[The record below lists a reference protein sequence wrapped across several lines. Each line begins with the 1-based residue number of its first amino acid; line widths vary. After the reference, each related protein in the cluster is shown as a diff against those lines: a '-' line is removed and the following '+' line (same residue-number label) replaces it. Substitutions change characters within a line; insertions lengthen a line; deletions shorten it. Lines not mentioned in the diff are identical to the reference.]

1 MSQECS
7 KEGSDLLSTK
17 GDMMNKTDLDVSLP
31 GNQNEVKN
39 ETMKEDDAMDAG
51 YAGDAGEKDQ
61 EGDAVMND
69 LNQQQ
74 QEEEEEKDSIK
85 HERDSKMNEAND
97 TSLQESSVQ
106 VNGSTDKDESL
117 QMKKS
122 ESLEMKETA
131 AASLETT
138 LKSSSL
144 PVNPLAANENKSEK
158 NENLKQKKEKD
169 SGVTSTTAVAT
180 SVELKMANSQ
190 QIPATTTFTSQLVLP
205 KQTQIY
211 TPYMLSHETSVQQA
225 RHRLQTAIEQ
235 TRQLRQAFTQRLY
248 EKYYVVL
255 QETPSY
261 HDMLH
266 PIMTNP
272 KTRFQQL
279 KNINKSYKKEK
290 EVEKKIA
297 QQLNSSLGKNENLF
311 VENAEQLSWF
321 SAGLNLVILPEE
333 PMSMEELQTRNITL
347 RTPVDPVTGNKYKD
361 MSVAAT
367 VAATTMLER
376 VRKAKEIRLSRF
388 QKEKGQL
395 SSVQIASIAAA
406 SSASAATATASLKK
420 SSSSLSKTASAT
432 PAKNVGIIESLKKT
446 SSKSKKKGKQPLS
459 SLLSM
464 SPESEGFRSNGKP
477 SAVAYAL
484 MNSSLAKMCDGK
496 DSTAFNHCRHPFPQ
510 SKGAK
515 RMQYNTVV
523 GDVSQS
529 SVLLPSM
536 HVSHERRKKILQKQ
550 NVMDIT
556 TKNVSEAKYAVKR
569 VVGNL
574 CLEKK
579 NATSTSS
586 SMKYSMK
593 RKVSEI
599 GLLLDDTALKKSK
612 ANNDE
617 GKVDTLL
624 AFSVMQALGFI
635 QKEKSISISS
645 DKAAVDDCITIG
657 KILPHLNEAK
667 KQKDESSSTMDVDES
682 NAQHGSKSLPNFVQ
696 TTFSDQIF
704 SKEATP
710 VTPLHA
716 SATFPSTSGN
726 AVPSTS
732 TGTKGD
738 DTPIQNPGVTTPAMV
753 ASIRGGGD
761 ESNDANGN
769 STSREIQEAMLAQQQ
784 QQQAYA
790 MMANGMIVDQVP
802 ANYQNALA
810 GQIRIGNIQ
819 NQNIQHLNAQE
830 QFRRHSLQTAQLQN
844 IQLQQAALQSGQFI
858 HAGGSDLG
866 DYFGTVRQNIPI
878 AYAGTGTGDW
888 VNTPQG
894 MIQNL
899 PQAATIDP
907 AALGLSPQ
915 QTALFLREQNAQ
927 VLLAREQQQQ
937 RQLQAAVAQQNA
949 AAAQMV
955 MSQQGNFRLNQAGQ
969 FGNHQNVIDLSQT
982 VPVAAVKRS
991 LSLPPRAVGNSNDVN
1006 ANGENN
1012 QNSML
1017 SIKIGHELS
1026 RPSSA
1031 PPKSPI
1037 ILSSCSEEEQKPR
1050 KEAQKPKKEAPK
1062 SKTSK
1067 SDKAKALNTKSTEAE
1082 KNKKP
1087 VQKNNTKPPSV
1098 ASKGKT
1104 KDDIVAS
1111 KDSSKVS
1118 PIPSSSN
1125 KNTENKVVVDKKQ
1138 SEKIVEKKV
1147 TVPQKK
1153 IEVAAASTTNQAKV
1167 APEKSKVSTSSIPTS
1182 QASKQPQK
1190 EITQTSTVST
1200 VGPKKQPVTASTK
1213 SSSSEQKQKELQAK
1227 EQVKKSIVQASLTAA
1242 IPKSSNPSSSNG
1254 SNRVS
1259 TAKPTPKAIVA
1270 SPSMTGMTMNTPP
1283 RPSLLTEFD
1292 GQAILNGNFHKTV
1305 RTLTRGDLKKPDAD
1319 VRKKSAGLTNAALC
1333 EYLVKV
1339 GTAVPISKTLV
1350 SNEVKSRLSSPM
1362 FQSVFTKI
1370 ANKTGSTTPYID
1382 IIGAV
1387 VSIWLWNNK
1396 KEVFKAAFQKN
1407 GRIDVDPSCTWLIK
1421 AAVEKATD
1429 ESLSKGLESL
1439 QNSSSLQS
1447 SSADTAS
1454 EIHVKVA
1461 KLVSL
1466 AISTGVRLNSQMNA
1480 VLPNLDSLVDHLDSL
1495 RMEALR
1501 YRCQERVLVASL
1513 IAKRTR
1519 MSEAFSNAYTSSM
1532 VRAGAA
1538 LGYDDLG
1545 EIVQDESTKSSS
1557 QMPFDILSDASGA
1570 WEDPCRP
1577 LGGYGTNLDSDLLLK
1592 KAHGLAM
1599 IQRSLK
1605 KMQDRN
1611 NIKGGTPTAGPYS
1624 DKYEQT
1630 LHPSAA
1636 SPHKPSPK
1644 GPGKRKSF
1652 SGDTLQSMGSAAA
1665 TALFNPTHYS
1675 EPFLWNANN
1684 IDNMPYGRHDIFQS
1698 SRVRADS
1705 VVGLHLTDD
1714 STEPNAK
1721 RQKQEHQGLMR
1732 STREIDWS
1740 EIAHQFEEVKAIEK
1754 PSNKPKDHDDHHN
1767 IAVPLGST
1775 IYAPFCRK
1783 IQDDDLPSD
1792 HESDLDEEE
1801 NMNDEHILSEH
1812 QKVLDVIKEKFDTMM
1827 RIRQDYQD
1835 RSRRSSFHK

>member
-1 MSQECS
+1 MATQQTILARRTSFPP
-7 KEGSDLLSTK
+7 
-17 GDMMNKTDLDVSLP
+17 MN
-31 GNQNEVKN
+31 
-39 ETMKEDDAMDAG
+39 
-51 YAGDAGEKDQ
+51 
-61 EGDAVMND
+61 
-69 LNQQQ
+69 
-74 QEEEEEKDSIK
+74 I
-85 HERDSKMNEAND
+85 D
-97 TSLQESSVQ
+97 TS
-106 VNGSTDKDESL
+106 
-117 QMKKS
+117 
-122 ESLEMKETA
+122 
-131 AASLETT
+131 
-138 LKSSSL
+138 SSSS
-144 PVNPLAANENKSEK
+144 A
-158 NENLKQKKEKD
+158 Q
-169 SGVTSTTAVAT
+169 
-180 SVELKMANSQ
+180 
-190 QIPATTTFTSQLVLP
+190 P
-205 KQTQIY
+205 KQTVREQIY
-211 TPYMLSHETSVQQA
+211 APYMLSHETSHQQA
-225 RHRLQTAIEQ
+225 RRRLQTAIEQ
-235 TRQLRQAFTQRLY
+235 TRQLRQAFTERLY

-255 QETPSY
+255 HKTPSY

-266 PIMTNP
+266 PIVSNP
-272 KTRFQQL
+272 TKRFQQL
-279 KNINKSYKKEK
+279 KILNMKYKKEK
-290 EVEKKIA
+290 ETEKKIA
-297 QQLNSSLGKNENLF
+297 QHFNTSLAKKNALQGLH

-333 PMSMEELQTRNITL
+333 PITVQELQERNITL

-367 VAATTMLER
+367 VAATSILER
-376 VRKAKEIRLSRF
+376 VRKAKEIRLSRL
-388 QKEKGQL
+388 QKDKGNL
-395 SSVQIASIAAA
+395 NPAKIASITAA
-406 SSASAATATASLKK
+406 SSTTGNTFK
-420 SSSSLSKTASAT
+420 STTKTTTAT
-432 PAKNVGIIESLKKT
+432 PAKNVGIIESLKKS

-484 MNSSLAKMCDGK
+484 MNSSLAKMCEGK

-515 RMQYNTVV
+515 RMQYNTVI

-536 HVSHERRKKILQKQ
+536 HVSQERRKKILQTQ
-550 NVMDIT
+550 NVT
-556 TKNVSEAKYAVKR
+556 VQNVSEAKYAVKR

-574 CLEKK
+574 TLEKK
-579 NATSTSS
+579 NATSS

-599 GLLLDDTALKKSK
+599 GLLLDDTTSKKSK

-617 GKVDTLL
+617 KKVDTLL

-645 DKAAVDDCITIG
+645 DKVAVDDCITIG
-657 KILPHLNEAK
+657 KILSHNEAT
-667 KQKDESSSTMDVDES
+667 KQKDDSSSSAMDVDET
-682 NAQHGSKSLPNFVQ
+682 NAHHGSKSLPNFVE
-696 TTFSDQIF
+696 TTFSDQVF

-716 SATFPSTSGN
+716 AVQSTTSTSN
-726 AVPSTS
+726 QSTS
-732 TGTKGD
+732 IPSKVD
-738 DTPIQNPGVTTPAMV
+738 DKSMQKSEETPAMV

-790 MMANGMIVDQVP
+790 MMSNGMIVDQVP
-802 ANYQNALA
+802 ANYQNTLA

-844 IQLQQAALQSGQFI
+844 LQLQQAALQSGQFI
-858 HAGGSDLG
+858 HAGGNDVG

-899 PQAATIDP
+899 PQAAAIDP
-907 AALGLSPQ
+907 GALGLSPQ
-915 QTALFLREQNAQ
+915 QIALFTRENNAR

-937 RQLQAAVAQQNA
+937 QQLQAAVAQQNA

-955 MSQQGNFRLNQAGQ
+955 MSQQGNFRVNPANQ
-969 FGNHQNVIDLSQT
+969 FGNHQNVIDFSQT

-991 LSLPPRAVGNSNDVN
+991 LSMPPRAVGTPNDGN
-1006 ANGENN
+1006 ANGEIN
-1012 QNSML
+1012 QNNML
-1017 SIKIGHELS
+1017 SIKIGQQLS

-1037 ILSSCSEEEQKPR
+1037 VLSSCSEEEPKP
-1050 KEAQKPKKEAPK
+1050 KIEAQKTKF
-1062 SKTSK
+1062 SKNN
-1067 SDKAKALNTKSTEAE
+1067 KAKASKNSSSGAE

-1087 VQKNNTKPPSV
+1087 VQTKKEKPTPV
-1098 ASKGKT
+1098 PT
-1104 KDDIVAS
+1104 KEKKENDSAAF
-1111 KDSSKVS
+1111 KDSSKV
-1118 PIPSSSN
+1118 PYIPPSS
-1125 KNTENKVVVDKKQ
+1125 KKDTESKVAVEKKQ
-1138 SEKIVEKKV
+1138 SEKVAEKKTAV
-1147 TVPQKK
+1147 APKK
-1153 IEVAAASTTNQAKV
+1153 AEVAVASKTNQAKAV
-1167 APEKSKVSTSSIPTS
+1167 SEKSKVATTSISTSQTPKQS
-1182 QASKQPQK
+1182 QTEVTK
-1190 EITQTSTVST
+1190 TSTVPAAGSKKPSIPASSNFST
-1200 VGPKKQPVTASTK
+1200 GEKKEAQG
-1213 SSSSEQKQKELQAK
+1213 K
-1227 EQVKKSIVQASLTAA
+1227 EQVKKNTAQVSSTKAAPTTAST
-1242 IPKSSNPSSSNG
+1242 SSSNG
-1254 SNRVS
+1254 SNRVATTKS
-1259 TAKPTPKAIVA
+1259 VKPPPKAQVV
-1270 SPSMTGMTMNTPP
+1270 SPSMTGMTMNTPS

-1292 GQAILNGNFHKTV
+1292 AQAIVNGNFHKTV

-1362 FQSVFTKI
+1362 FQSVFSNI
-1370 ANKTGSTTPYID
+1370 SNKTGSATPYID

-1407 GRIDVDPSCTWLIK
+1407 GRIDVDPSCAWLIK

-1429 ESLSKGLESL
+1429 ETVMKGLESL
-1439 QNSSSLQS
+1439 HNSSSLQS
-1447 SSADTAS
+1447 SSTDAS
-1454 EIHVKVA
+1454 AETHVKVA

-1466 AISTGVRLNSQMNA
+1466 AITTGVRLNSQLNA
-1480 VLPNLDSLVDHLDSL
+1480 VLPNLDVLVDHLDSL

-1577 LGGYGTNLDSDLLLK
+1577 LGGYGTNLDSDVLLK

-1644 GPGKRKSF
+1644 GLGKRKSF

-1675 EPFLWNANN
+1675 EPFLWNASA

-1698 SRVRADS
+1698 SRVRSDS
-1705 VVGLHLTDD
+1705 VVGLHLDD
-1714 STEPNAK
+1714 GSTSEPNAK
-1721 RQKQEHQGLMR
+1721 RQKQENPSELMR

-1754 PSNKPKDHDDHHN
+1754 PGNKPKDHDEHHN

-1783 IQDDDLPSD
+1783 IEDDDLPSD
-1792 HESDLDEEE
+1792 HESELDEEE

-1812 QKVLDVIKEKFDTMM
+1812 QKVLDIIKEKFDTMM
-1827 RIRQDYQD
+1827 KIRQDFQD
-1835 RSRRSSFHK
+1835 RSRRASFHK